1 MLRALIPALLCTAP
15 ITLMLS
21 AAPAAAAPGPLLAAL
36 AGDSGAAPASAGTR
50 VEIESSGNTKLVGS
64 YFEPKKKGQL
74 APAALLIHDAGAGRG
89 QLEDLAKRLQ
99 RLGFGVLTLD
109 LRGHGDSAGAKEWSG
124 LDRDAKNGLWAFAT
138 RDVDAGA
145 RWLLSRPEIH
155 GTNLSLLG
163 VGAGA
168 ALAVRHAKEDENV
181 RCVALVEPRFDAF
194 GFDVKADLIQIAGV
208 TTYVVTSRDGREEC
222 EHAVEEVNA
231 LGHPYVE
238 LMVAASPAV
247 GLLEDPKTAL
257 RVTTWIRDTVAP
269 KKGRG

>member
-15 ITLMLS
+15 ITFS
-21 AAPAAAAPGPLLAAL
+21 AAPAAALSTRPAGGDASAP
-36 AGDSGAAPASAGTR
+36 AAPAGAR

-74 APAALLIHDAGAGRG
+74 APAALLIHDAGADRT
-89 QLEDLAKRLQ
+89 QVEDLAKRLQ
-99 RLGFGVLTLD
+99 KLGFGVLTLD
-109 LRGHGDSAGAKEWSG
+109 LRGHGESAGGKDWSG

-145 RWLLSRPEIH
+145 RWLLGKPEIH

-181 RCVALVEPRFDAF
+181 RSVALVEPRFDAF

-208 TTYVVTSRDGREEC
+208 ATYVVTSRDGREEC
-222 EHAVEEVNA
+222 EHAVEEVNS

-247 GLLEDPKTAL
+247 DLLADSKTAL